1 MDKKLTLPDLV
12 ADIST
17 RTGIPKLKVE
27 EFLKEF
33 IAMVSETLADGE
45 SVRIKGIGT
54 FKVSEVEARRSVHV
68 ATGEKIVIQSHRKVS
83 FSPSGDLAEAVNEP
97 FAFFEA
103 VELADGVSEEM
114 LAEAEESDKEIDI
127 SDVDERVA
135 EEYDFADYTLDP
147 EEEAQ
152 AGEEFVADFAE
163 ESESE
168 ASESEKSVSVET
180 IVDVPFEFAGDDAP
194 AANPEEASK
203 PAKPETSAEASAPEV
218 KDGNT
223 LQEESASADSSDI
236 SVSTP
241 DPYYEAV
248 EEEFSQPVAEKE
260 NHRHRSGF
268 NAGLLI
274 GILGATCAIFL
285 AMAIWRA
292 VGPESY
298 SRLVGIVSQQP
309 EMTDDIQEE
318 LNLTGFDDSI
328 TPEQEESDIEEAEA
342 IEPDTEVS
350 DAARLA
356 QIEAEKKAVEE
367 KKKEEARLLSEKQ
380 AKEKAEKAEKE
391 KRAKEEKEKKNAPVY
406 DTISRTRYLTTM
418 AKEHYGNYHLWPYIY
433 EENKAILGHP
443 DRIRPGTKVMIPPL
457 SKYGVNPGNA
467 ADIAE
472 AKRKGAAIYSRY
484 K

>member
-12 ADIST
+12 ADISS

-33 IAMVSETLADGE
+33 IALASETLEAGE

-68 ATGEKIVIQSHRKVS
+68 ATGETIEIPAHHKVA
-83 FSPSGDLAEAVNEP
+83 FSASSELADAVNEP

-114 LAEAEESDKEIDI
+114 LAEAAENPFESAIEKEI
-127 SDVDERVA
+127 A
-135 EEYDFADYTLDP
+135 TEYDFPETELNP
-147 EEEAQ
+147 EEGAR
-152 AGEEFVADFAE
+152 AAEEFVEDFE
-163 ESESE
+163 EEVR
-168 ASESEKSVSVET
+168 SEKAKEAAKPAEV
-180 IVDVPFEFAGDDAP
+180 IVDVPFEFAGDDAGYDTEDDGGDDGGEKPNDEP
-194 AANPEEASK
+194 AENKTPATTPATEKPVTEELANEEPVTEKKTA
-203 PAKPETSAEASAPEV
+203 
-218 KDGNT
+218 
-223 LQEESASADSSDI
+223 
-236 SVSTP
+236 

-248 EEEFSQPVAEKE
+248 EEKFAEPAAKT
-260 NHRHRSGF
+260 HGKAARSGF
-268 NAGLLI
+268 NAGFVI
-274 GILGATCAIFL
+274 GILGATCTIFL
-285 AMAIWRA
+285 ALAIWRA

-298 SRLVGIVSQQP
+298 SRLVGIVPQNTETGVEEPQQ
-309 EMTDDIQEE
+309 EYTETDDSLE
-318 LNLTGFDDSI
+318 LQSEIADNEVET
-328 TPEQEESDIEEAEA
+328 
-342 IEPDTEVS
+342 IEPDTEIS

-356 QIEAEKKAVEE
+356 QIEAEKKAAEAKRKEDARLEAE
-367 KKKEEARLLSEKQ
+367 KK
-380 AKEKAEKAEKE
+380 AKEKAEKKNKSAKVEKE
-391 KRAKEEKEKKNAPVY
+391 KADSPVY

-443 DRIRPGTKVMIPPL
+443 DRIRPGTKVVIPPL
-457 SKYGVNPGNA
+457 SKYGVNPKNP

>member
-12 ADIST
+12 ADISS

-33 IAMVSETLADGE
+33 IALASETLEAGE

-68 ATGEKIVIQSHRKVS
+68 ATGETIEIPAHHKVA
-83 FSPSGDLAEAVNEP
+83 FSASSELADAVNEP

-114 LAEAEESDKEIDI
+114 LAEAAENPFESAIEKEI
-127 SDVDERVA
+127 A
-135 EEYDFADYTLDP
+135 TEYDFPETELNP
-147 EEEAQ
+147 EEGAR
-152 AGEEFVADFAE
+152 AAEEFVEDFE
-163 ESESE
+163 EEVR
-168 ASESEKSVSVET
+168 SEKAKEAAKPSEVM
-180 IVDVPFEFAGDDAP
+180 VDVPFEFAGDDAEDDGGEKLNDEP
-194 AANPEEASK
+194 AENQTPATALATEKPVTEELANEEPVTEKKTA
-203 PAKPETSAEASAPEV
+203 
-218 KDGNT
+218 
-223 LQEESASADSSDI
+223 
-236 SVSTP
+236 

-248 EEEFSQPVAEKE
+248 EEEFAEPAAKT
-260 NHRHRSGF
+260 HGKAARSGF
-268 NAGLLI
+268 NAGLVI

-285 AMAIWRA
+285 ALAIWRA

-298 SRLVGIVSQQP
+298 SRLVGIVPQNTETGVEEPQQ
-309 EMTDDIQEE
+309 EYTETDDSLE
-318 LNLTGFDDSI
+318 LQSEVADNEVET
-328 TPEQEESDIEEAEA
+328 
-342 IEPDTEVS
+342 IEPDTEIS

-356 QIEAEKKAVEE
+356 QIEAEKKAAEAKRKEDARLEAE
-367 KKKEEARLLSEKQ
+367 KK
-380 AKEKAEKAEKE
+380 AKEKTEKE
-391 KRAKEEKEKKNAPVY
+391 DKSAKEEKEKADSPVY

-443 DRIRPGTKVMIPPL
+443 DRIRPGTKVVIPPL
-457 SKYGVNPGNA
+457 SKYGVNPKNP